1 MGTKPEFLSGFHRN
15 DTLTPVI
22 TITVY
27 LGAEAWDGPR
37 SPVSYTHL
45 GSTLRLISDIEG
57 VKYTEGRFLPYFF
70 PDTFHAVS
78 YTHLLR
84 AFVFPQRR
92 MRRSKHI
99 ELEYDINFWQDNKIV
114 FVGK

>member
-1 MGTKPEFLSGFHRN
+1 MYRKIMDYLKEWKHSEHRKS
-15 DTLTPVI
+15 LIP
-22 TITVY
+22 
-27 LGAEAWDGPR
+27 WD
-37 SPVSYTHL
+37 
-45 GSTLRLISDIEG
+45 I
-57 VKYTEGRFLPYFF
+57 RF
-70 PDTFHAVS
+70 V
-78 YTHLLR
+78 LR